1 MFRTFTLLNYHLDAP
16 LIIDIVFIQVNYREV
31 NEEEWSNKLIRNNAN
46 LSATG
51 DVREILLSELL
62 FNNTYS
68 LNISLYNN
76 VSNSII
82 VGPSVSLDPIV
93 TRNPGINN

>member
-1 MFRTFTLLNYHLDAP
+1 M
-16 LIIDIVFIQVNYREV
+16 
-31 NEEEWSNKLIRNNAN
+31 NEEEWINKLIRNNAN